1 MFLRIVVAE
10 KNAEIKE
17 KINEALEFIDN
28 TYHRLIY
35 LLKEDMQFAVRS
47 SVILTV
53 EDFSLLTQYS
63 HFLIELKKRI
73 QEIFFKP
80 IQVELKDKEDAEI
93 KNFRLHLIIKKEYF
107 SKQEYI
113 NLIIQTSVSLSL
125 CVDRILQIQDQKRDT
140 INSQYVLL
148 DLKRNLEQIPVALR
162 NIQKLLPLLKE
173 ELVANA
179 PFSLRRNFNFSIDMS
194 KMNKNTFGTVNVR
207 IRHLHEIDYNEED
220 TLFIMAKIIGHFG
233 NIELYFKNLFVFIQN
248 AFEQLLKIHT
258 DLFIRVFGKKISF
271 QVFVDISSCLN
282 NVGDMFVGRDKMIAF
297 QKDKIIRISSYD
309 PANKE
314 FTLGIP
320 LTSVV
325 SLLVK
330 ETTKDD
336 FIIYLIHEF
345 NHTFDKTLVKNKI
358 FFHTAG
364 LLLRTEGIA
373 YFSQFVIGKE
383 MPDYNIREILE
394 LITNPVSTKEKFD
407 EINKFGS
414 SEPYEIG
421 SFICFVYLTFFL
433 RKKEIS
439 INPFLKEGISE
450 LRTNPE
456 GMKIAE
462 NLLIMLRNFSNKD
475 FLKFYKKYSEEM
487 GVPLIFEKTFLD
499 KIIEEL

>member
-1 MFLRIVVAE
+1 MDDTI
-10 KNAEIKE
+10 KIKE
-17 KINEALEFIDN
+17 KINQALEFIDN
-28 TYHRLIY
+28 AYYRSIH
-35 LLKEDMQFAVRS
+35 LLKEDIQFAVGS
-47 SVILTV
+47 SVSLTV
-53 EDFSLLTQYS
+53 QDFSLLTQYS

-73 QEIFFKP
+73 PEIFFEP
-80 IQVELKDKEDAEI
+80 IWMELKNKEDAEI
-93 KNFRLHLIIKKEYF
+93 KNFRLHLIAKKEYF
-107 SKQEYI
+107 SKQQYT
-113 NLIIQTSVSLSL
+113 NLIIRTSVSLSL

-140 INSQYVLL
+140 INSQYLLL
-148 DLKRNLEQIPVALR
+148 DLKKNLEQTPEAVR
-162 NIQKLLPLLKE
+162 TIQKLLPLLKD

-179 PFSLRRNFNFSIDMS
+179 PFSLRRNFNFFIDMS

-220 TLFIMAKIIGHFG
+220 TLFIMARIIGHFG
-233 NIELYFKNLFVFIQN
+233 NIESYFKKLFAFIQN

-282 NVGDMFVGRDKMIAF
+282 NVGDMFVGRNKMIAF
-297 QKDKIIRISSYD
+297 QKDKIMRISSYD

-320 LTSVV
+320 LLSVI

-330 ETTKDD
+330 ETTKDN

-345 NHTFDKTLVKNKI
+345 NHVFDKTLVRNKL
-358 FFHTAG
+358 FFGTAG

-394 LITNPVSTKEKFD
+394 LITSPISTKEKFD

-414 SEPYEIG
+414 SEPYELG
-421 SFICFVYLTFFL
+421 SFICFAYLTYFL
-433 RKKEIS
+433 RKKGIS

-450 LRTNPE
+450 LRTNSA

-462 NLLIMLRNFSNKD
+462 NLLVMLRNFSDKD

-487 GVPLIFEKTFLD
+487 GVPLIFERTFLD